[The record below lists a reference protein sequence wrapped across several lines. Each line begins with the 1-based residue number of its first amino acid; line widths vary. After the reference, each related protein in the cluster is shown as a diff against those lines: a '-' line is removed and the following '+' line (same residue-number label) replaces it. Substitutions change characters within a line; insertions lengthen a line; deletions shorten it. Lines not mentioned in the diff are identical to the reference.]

1 MKCYREYVPPDRIS
15 VGNMSGFAKAECGCI
30 LYRPSRK
37 QKIKVFIKSYQIELN
52 SIGVSLQQNRSL
64 KSKGYK
70 MNLNASL
77 DNGTG
82 IGTH

>member
-1 MKCYREYVPPDRIS
+1 MKCYSECVSPDRIS
-15 VGNMSGFAKAECGCI
+15 VGNVSDLAKAECGCI
-30 LYRPSRK
+30 LYPPAKK
-37 QKIKVFIKSYQIELN
+37 QKIKVFIKSYQIELS
-52 SIGVSLQQNRSL
+52 SIGGSLQQNRSL
-64 KSKGYK
+64 KSRGWQ